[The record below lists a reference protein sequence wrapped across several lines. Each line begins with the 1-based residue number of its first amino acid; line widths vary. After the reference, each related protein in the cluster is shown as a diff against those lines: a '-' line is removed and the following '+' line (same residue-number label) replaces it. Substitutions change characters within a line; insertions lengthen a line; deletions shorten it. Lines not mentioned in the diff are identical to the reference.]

1 MSQEDDENKRPHDS
15 TAREPTAQRPR
26 IERQWLAAPT
36 GGPRHPRIGSE
47 YQVTVLPTP
56 SSGEKGNG
64 ASHRHE
70 EIQKAP
76 LEEQQHGGA
85 NALDQGKEKDDKSV
99 NKENEVQGSGSS

>member
-26 IERQWLAAPT
+26 VERQWLAAPT

-56 SSGEKGNG
+56 ISGENGNG
-64 ASHRHE
+64 ATHRNE
-70 EIQKAP
+70 EIQEST
-76 LEEQQHGGA
+76 LEEQQHSA
-85 NALDQGKEKDDKSV
+85 NALDQGKEKGDKSV
-99 NKENEVQGSGSS
+99 NKENQV